1 MTLPFQNRCLKAGV
15 QPKATRPVGH
25 FFMLDSKNFLP
36 SGISGVSHHEKTP
49 PLLKGVGGKQV
60 NALGA
65 EA

>member
-1 MTLPFQNRCLKAGV
+1 
-15 QPKATRPVGH
+15 
-25 FFMLDSKNFLP
+25 MLDSKNFLP

-49 PLLKGVGGKQV
+49 PLLQGAGGKQV